1 MERRFEIRRRTI
13 KLRGTKAACSRRL
26 PLQRRV
32 RRHLSRLRETD
43 FMIIEFTMKNTR
55 PLADKTPI
63 TCCGDFRDEKHWE
76 AFKRVEALRGW
87 RVHESEKVNLVETPN
102 DKRDG
107 RL

>member
-1 MERRFEIRRRTI
+1 
-13 KLRGTKAACSRRL
+13 
-26 PLQRRV
+26 
-32 RRHLSRLRETD
+32 
-43 FMIIEFTMKNTR
+43 MIIEFTMKNTR

-102 DKRDG
+102 IHDTKIVWEMYKKIEETEKKMMDDLKKDG
-107 RL
+107 

>member
-1 MERRFEIRRRTI
+1 
-13 KLRGTKAACSRRL
+13 
-26 PLQRRV
+26 
-32 RRHLSRLRETD
+32 
-43 FMIIEFTMKNTR
+43 MIIEFTMKNTR

-102 DKRDG
+102 VQGQGEDTSVACG
-107 RL
+107 RSPAPGGSAS

>member
-1 MERRFEIRRRTI
+1 
-13 KLRGTKAACSRRL
+13 
-26 PLQRRV
+26 
-32 RRHLSRLRETD
+32 
-43 FMIIEFTMKNTR
+43 MKNTR

-102 DKRDG
+102 IHDTKIVWEMYKKIEETEKKMMDDLKKDG
-107 RL
+107 